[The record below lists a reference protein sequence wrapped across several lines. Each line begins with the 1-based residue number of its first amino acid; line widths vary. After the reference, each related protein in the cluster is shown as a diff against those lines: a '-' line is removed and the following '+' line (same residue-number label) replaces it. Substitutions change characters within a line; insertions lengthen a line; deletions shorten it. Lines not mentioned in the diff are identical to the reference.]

1 MVFFNKALEEPDQN
15 RTVEN
20 FGVERVNEHFEI
32 LSTTCTLV
40 VLTRTKHCGFTCVFF
55 LPAKMF

>member
-20 FGVERVNEHFEI
+20 FGVERVNSI
-32 LSTTCTLV
+32 LKFCLLLV
-40 VLTRTKHCGFTCVFF
+40 H
-55 LPAKMF
+55 